1 MSELKE
7 VTIYTDGACIGNPG
21 SGGYGVVL
29 LYLNHRKEL
38 SGGFRHTTNNRME
51 IFAVLIGLQAL
62 KTRCKVTVY
71 SDSQYVVDTMNLGW
85 ANKWRSNNWQ
95 RTKSEMAKNFD
106 LWENLLTLCSQHEVK
121 FIWIKGHANNVENE
135 RCDQL
140 SIQAA
145 SSKDLAVDE
154 VFESTLQPP
163 PVSIDEPKPTSNK
176 EQWKPK
182 VKITY
187 EGQPCRKCGEPVIKR
202 IPNKKNQK
210 DKAYTYAYYFFCPN
224 PSCKTMYMVD
234 EAKQV
239 HVNTT
244 STANTKS
251 LFDSVVET
259 SVSPTVNNKTKLNS
273 NQNITLRKKDTW
285 IDDDPVLPPPVFL
298 RDPRDS
304 TAMLEKCPHGVL
316 KIKKCAICDPEGFHA
331 NRGWD

>member
-140 SIQAA
+140 SIGCD
-145 SSKDLAVDE
+145 SNELKE
-154 VFESTLQPP
+154 K
-163 PVSIDEPKPTSNK
+163 VSL
-176 EQWKPK
+176 W
-182 VKITY
+182 
-187 EGQPCRKCGEPVIKR
+187 
-202 IPNKKNQK
+202 
-210 DKAYTYAYYFFCPN
+210 
-224 PSCKTMYMVD
+224 
-234 EAKQV
+234 
-239 HVNTT
+239 
-244 STANTKS
+244 
-251 LFDSVVET
+251 
-259 SVSPTVNNKTKLNS
+259 
-273 NQNITLRKKDTW
+273 
-285 IDDDPVLPPPVFL
+285 
-298 RDPRDS
+298 
-304 TAMLEKCPHGVL
+304 
-316 KIKKCAICDPEGFHA
+316 
-331 NRGWD
+331 